1 MAQRQESL
9 DELIARTLRQS
20 SLREL
25 EGKDVLQ
32 AVDTPYVTSDSDDEP
47 TVFQDG
53 EWNLAQRLLRTTV
66 IPSYPCEYSALYND
80 EAYQRRARLKLH
92 NVKESFRVRTRE
104 EIVELMDSQDY
115 QETMQYLYQTY
126 PEHGGRED
134 LYHLVA
140 MYMFH
145 LEEGGIYSDD
155 NDDDDDDDNDNDNDD
170 GNGNDKDN
178 DNDDSNGDKENR
190 GNDKL
195 SDRKRKSSADIM
207 SRPFKIIRF

>member
-1 MAQRQESL
+1 MAQREETV

-20 SLREL
+20 TLREL

-66 IPSYPCEYSALYND
+66 MPSYPCEYSALYND

-92 NVKESFRVRTRE
+92 NVKESFKVRTRQ
-104 EIVELMDSQDY
+104 EIMDLMDSQDY

-145 LEEGGIYSDD
+145 LEEGGIYSDA
-155 NDDDDDDDNDNDNDD
+155 DDDDENGDDE
-170 GNGNDKDN
+170 NGD
-178 DNDDSNGDKENR
+178 DKENSPK
-190 GNDKL
+190 NNP
-195 SDRKRKSSADIM
+195 KRKHPGDIM
-207 SRPFKIIRF
+207 SFTFKIIRL

>member
-1 MAQRQESL
+1 MAQREETL

-20 SLREL
+20 TLREL
-25 EGKDVLQ
+25 EGKDVFQ
-32 AVDTPYVTSDSDDEP
+32 AVDTPSVTSDSDDEL

-66 IPSYPCEYSALYND
+66 IPSYPCVYSDLYND

-115 QETMQYLYQTY
+115 QETMDYLYQTY

-134 LYHLVA
+134 LYQ
-140 MYMFH
+140 
-145 LEEGGIYSDD
+145 
-155 NDDDDDDDNDNDNDD
+155 
-170 GNGNDKDN
+170 
-178 DNDDSNGDKENR
+178 R
-190 GNDKL
+190 
-195 SDRKRKSSADIM
+195 RR
-207 SRPFKIIRF
+207 RQQ